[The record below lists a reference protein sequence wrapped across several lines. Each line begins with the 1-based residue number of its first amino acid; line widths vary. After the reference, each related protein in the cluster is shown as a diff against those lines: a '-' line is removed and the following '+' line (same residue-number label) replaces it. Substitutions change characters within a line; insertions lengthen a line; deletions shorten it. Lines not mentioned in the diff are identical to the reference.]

1 MHNGPQT
8 IESIFASQALDA
20 LLGRVLA
27 SKRVADILHIACRRK
42 GIRFDIRNQTHIVC
56 GRNGITIN
64 TTTPTMASKL
74 KQIQPTLEQALF
86 VGGCHLPIIAIQAG
100 KFSPTVIDQNPPALG
115 AVRTGDQ
122 KASDSLWQS
131 AQKAKDDDVK
141 AALERLSR
149 AVKP

>member
-1 MHNGPQT
+1 MHDGPQS
-8 IESIFASQALDA
+8 IDSIFASQALDA

-27 SKRVADILHIACRRK
+27 SKRVADILYTACRRK
-42 GIRFDIRNQTHIVC
+42 GIRFDIRNQTHIDC
-56 GRNGITIN
+56 DSKGITIN
-64 TTTPTMASKL
+64 TVTPTIASKL

-86 VGGCHLPIIAIQAG
+86 VGGCHLPIVAIRAG
-100 KFSPTVIDQNPPALG
+100 KFSPTQIDQNPPALG
-115 AVRTGDQ
+115 AIRKGDQ
-122 KASDSLWQS
+122 KASESLWQS